1 MTTRLPGTW
10 KPMVGAD
17 LIPSLTALES
27 GTARDG
33 ALRNHRN
40 WSGSRGGVAVRLGDF
55 GDVAVDSVVLS
66 RPVADHD
73 RRARL
78 ELLGC
83 AHRRADRRIG
93 SGPRIRRRVRVC
105 IPR

>member
-1 MTTRLPGTW
+1 
-10 KPMVGAD
+10 MVGAD
-17 LIPSLTALES
+17 LVPSLTALES

-66 RPVADHD
+66 RP
-73 RRARL
+73 
-78 ELLGC
+78 
-83 AHRRADRRIG
+83 
-93 SGPRIRRRVRVC
+93 PRS
-105 IPR
+105 